1 MNYGWAR
8 TAAVLAMA
16 AALSA
21 TVAAC
26 GREPAPGV
34 DPEAAANLRAAE
46 FFMESNAKA
55 DGVQT
60 LASGVQY
67 KVLQAGPAGG
77 ERPDGNDLVRVD
89 YEGTLANGSVFDSS
103 LERGQPAAFTVEE
116 GISGSV
122 IPGMRDALQHMTVGD
137 EWLVYIPPALG
148 YGERQTGPIP
158 GNSVLIFRLKLLEVA
173 PVPGGTTALDTA
185 NG

>member
-1 MNYGWAR
+1 MRYGWAR

-16 AALSA
+16 TAL
-21 TVAAC
+21 AAC
-26 GREPAPGV
+26 GRDG
-34 DPEAAANLRAAE
+34 AASGDSQAAENLREAE
-46 FFMESNAKA
+46 FFMTSNARA
-55 DGVQT
+55 EGVQT
-60 LASGVQY
+60 LPSGVQY

-89 YEGTLANGSVFDSS
+89 YEGSLTNGTVFDSS
-103 LERGQPAAFTVEE
+103 FERGQPAVFTVED

-122 IPGMRDALQHMTVGD
+122 IAGMRDALQHMSVGD
-137 EWLVYIPPALG
+137 EWLVYIPPAIG
-148 YGERQTGPIP
+148 YGEAGAGEIP
-158 GNSVLIFRLKLLEVA
+158 PNSVLIFRLKLLEVA

>member
-1 MNYGWAR
+1 MNSGWAR

-16 AALSA
+16 AAL
-21 TVAAC
+21 AAC

-34 DPEAAANLRAAE
+34 DADAEANQRAAA
-46 FFMESNAKA
+46 FFLESNAKA

-60 LASGVQY
+60 LPSGVQY
-67 KVLQAGPAGG
+67 KVLQAGPPGG

-89 YEGTLANGSVFDSS
+89 YEGSLIDGTVFDSS
-103 LERGQPAAFTVEE
+103 FERGQPAVFTIEE
-116 GISGSV
+116 GISGSI

-148 YGERQTGPIP
+148 YGEESGGEIP
-158 GNSVLIFRLKLLEVA
+158 PNSVLIFRLKLLEVA
-173 PVPGGTTALDTA
+173 ATPGGTRALDVA
-185 NG
+185 HG

>member
-1 MNYGWAR
+1 MRYAWAR
-8 TAAVLAMA
+8 TAAVMAMA
-16 AALSA
+16 ATL
-21 TVAAC
+21 AAC

-34 DPEAAANLRAAE
+34 DPEAAANLRAAG
-46 FFMESNAKA
+46 FFLESNGKA

-60 LASGVQY
+60 LPSGVQY

-89 YEGTLANGSVFDSS
+89 YEGSLTDGTVFDSS
-103 LERGQPAAFTVEE
+103 LERGQPAVFTVED
-116 GISGSV
+116 GISGSI

-137 EWLVYIPPALG
+137 EWLVYISPELG
-148 YGERQTGPIP
+148 YGESRNGPIP
-158 GNSVLIFRLKLLEVA
+158 PNSVLIFRLKLLEVA
-173 PVPGGTTALDTA
+173 PVPGGSTGLDTA

>member
-1 MNYGWAR
+1 MNSGWAR
-8 TAAVLAMA
+8 TAAVIAMA
-16 AALSA
+16 AALSG
-21 TVAAC
+21 C
-26 GREPAPGV
+26 GREAAPGV
-34 DPEAAANLRAAE
+34 DADAAANLRAAA
-46 FFMESNAKA
+46 FFLESNAKA

-60 LASGVQY
+60 LPSGVQY

-89 YEGTLANGSVFDSS
+89 YEGSLTDGTVFDSS
-103 LERGQPAAFTVEE
+103 FARGTPAVFTIEE
-116 GISGSV
+116 GISGSI

-148 YGERQTGPIP
+148 YGEESGGEIP
-158 GNSVLIFRLKLLEVA
+158 PNSVLIFRLKLLEVA
-173 PVPGGTTALDTA
+173 ATPGGTRALDTA

>member
-1 MNYGWAR
+1 MHCGWAR
-8 TAAVLAMA
+8 TAAIIAMA
-16 AALSA
+16 A

-26 GREPAPGV
+26 GREAPPGV
-34 DPEAAANLRAAE
+34 DADAAANLRAGE
-46 FFMESNAKA
+46 FFMTSNARA

-60 LASGVQY
+60 LSSGVQY
-67 KVLQAGPAGG
+67 KVLQAGPPGG

-89 YEGTLANGSVFDSS
+89 YEGSLIDGSVFDSS
-103 LERGQPAAFTVEE
+103 FERGQPAVFTIEE
-116 GISGSV
+116 GISGSI

-148 YGERQTGPIP
+148 YGEDSGGEIP
-158 GNSVLIFRLKLLEVA
+158 PNSVLIFRLKLLEVA
-173 PVPGGTTALDTA
+173 ATPGGTRALATA

>member
-1 MNYGWAR
+1 MRYAWAR
-8 TAAVLAMA
+8 TAVVLAMA
-16 AALSA
+16 ATL
-21 TVAAC
+21 AAC

-46 FFMESNAKA
+46 FFLESNRKA
-55 DGVQT
+55 EGVQV
-60 LASGVQY
+60 LPSGVQY
-67 KVLQAGPAGG
+67 KVLQAGPPGG

-89 YEGTLANGSVFDSS
+89 YAGSLTDGTVFDSS
-103 LERGQPAAFTVEE
+103 FDRGQPAVFTVED

-137 EWLVYIPPALG
+137 EWLVYISPEMG
-148 YGERQTGPIP
+148 YGEGQSGPIP
-158 GNSVLIFRLKLLEVA
+158 PNSVLIFRLKLLEVA

-185 NG
+185 NS